1 MIAMI
6 GVYCESLNVV
16 ILASEQNAWTFT
28 PEGARQYK
36 NKLERIGA
44 GNRHDLE
51 LINRNIECLDFALQQ
66 VPVATIH
73 DEDKKE

>member
-28 PEGARQYK
+28 PETARQYK

-44 GNRHDLE
+44 NNRHDLE
-51 LINRNIECLDFALQQ
+51 LVNRNIECLDFALRHTA
-66 VPVATIH
+66 VVEIEP
-73 DEDKKE
+73 

>member
-16 ILASEQNAWTFT
+16 VLASEQNAWTFT

-51 LINRNIECLDFALQQ
+51 LINRNIECLDFALRHTA
-66 VPVATIH
+66 VEI
-73 DEDKKE
+73 EKG

>member
-51 LINRNIECLDFALQQ
+51 LINRNIECLDFALRHTA
-66 VPVATIH
+66 VVEIEP
-73 DEDKKE
+73 

>member
-28 PEGARQYK
+28 PEGARRYK
-36 NKLERIGA
+36 EKLERIGA
-44 GNRHDLE
+44 SNRHDLE
-51 LINRNIECLDFALQQ
+51 LVNRNIECLDFALRHTA
-66 VPVATIH
+66 VVEIEP
-73 DEDKKE
+73 

>member
-28 PEGARQYK
+28 PEEARRYK
-36 NKLERIGA
+36 EKLERIGA
-44 GNRHDLE
+44 SNRHDLE
-51 LINRNIECLDFALQQ
+51 LVNRNIECLDFALRHTA
-66 VPVATIH
+66 VVEIEP
-73 DEDKKE
+73 